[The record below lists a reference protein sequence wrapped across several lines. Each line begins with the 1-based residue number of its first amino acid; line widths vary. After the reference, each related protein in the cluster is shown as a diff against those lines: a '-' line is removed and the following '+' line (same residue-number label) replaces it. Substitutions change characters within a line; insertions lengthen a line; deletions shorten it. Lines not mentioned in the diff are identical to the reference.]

1 MQNFTYHTHN
11 HEQDFDGHQSA
22 EEMIAAAEEK
32 GFAEIGVSN
41 HLICHKNLR
50 IENGYQPMFRQD
62 FKSGEE
68 CYKKHIELIRQAAEK
83 HRIKVRVGFEVDFFP
98 SAYWRDNFEKMLKNL
113 DVDYIIGSKH
123 CVNGTG
129 YENGVDC
136 SKEITKKIVQSQF
149 SNDFL
154 LYAKN
159 YYEDIIQMADWD
171 EVDIIGH
178 FDLIMKYNEDQSF
191 LSFSNRK
198 YINMACDALD
208 CLLSKGKII
217 EVNTG
222 AMARG
227 YRSQAYP
234 EVHLLEYIA
243 SKNGKIILNS
253 DCHNRKDLDAGY
265 DSTLAS
271 LEKIGFKEMM
281 VLTDCGFKAVDIK
294 QFKRG

>member
-1 MQNFTYHTHN
+1 MAGEVIMIKQNLHTHSLYC
-11 HEQDFDGHQSA
+11 DGKDSF
-22 EEMIAAAEEK
+22 EEMIQTAIEKNFTILGFSSHGYTPDETLGMDEETILK
-32 GFAEIGVSN
+32 
-41 HLICHKNLR
+41 
-50 IENGYQPMFRQD
+50 YQ
-62 FKSGEE
+62 K
-68 CYKKHIELIRQAAEK
+68 ELK
-83 HRIKVRVGFEVDFFP
+83 D
-98 SAYWRDNFEKMLKNL
+98 LKNKYKDQISIYTGIEQDML
-113 DVDYIIGSKH
+113 YRVKHPDSFDYIIGSKH